1 MIVSFSHTLKELRE
15 ARGFS
20 QRQLADKI
28 GVSPSMIGLYE
39 TGERMPSFE
48 TLLRIR
54 RLFGVSAD
62 FLLGEEDSGF
72 QSADLT
78 GLTPDQ
84 IKAVSEILNNSAGR
98 MDAER
103 YSILFYF
110 CVACTIIRIFG
121 FPVMQV
127 IIVIRLRPSS
137 YRIR

>member
-28 GVSPSMIGLYE
+28 GVYE

-84 IKAVSEILNNSAGR
+84 IKAVSEIIEQFRRANGHA
-98 MDAER
+98 
-103 YSILFYF
+103 
-110 CVACTIIRIFG
+110 
-121 FPVMQV
+121 
-127 IIVIRLRPSS
+127 
-137 YRIR
+137 

>member
-1 MIVSFSHTLKELRE
+1 MVHYEQGGGSMIVSFSHTLKELRE

-84 IKAVSEILNNSAGR
+84 IKAVCEIIEQFRRANG
-98 MDAER
+98 
-103 YSILFYF
+103 
-110 CVACTIIRIFG
+110 C
-121 FPVMQV
+121 
-127 IIVIRLRPSS
+127 
-137 YRIR
+137 

>member
-1 MIVSFSHTLKELRE
+1 
-15 ARGFS
+15 
-20 QRQLADKI
+20 
-28 GVSPSMIGLYE
+28 MIGLYE

-84 IKAVSEILNNSAGR
+84 IKAVSEIIEQFRRANG
-98 MDAER
+98 
-103 YSILFYF
+103 
-110 CVACTIIRIFG
+110 C
-121 FPVMQV
+121 
-127 IIVIRLRPSS
+127 
-137 YRIR
+137 